1 MDPYHS
7 HLTVQRQIITS
18 LKGCGKLEPSHIAE
32 ANINWHS
39 RLGERFLKRLKLPH
53 DLAIPFP
60 GMETDPDENSHV

>member
-7 HLTVQRQIITS
+7 RLTVQRQITAS
-18 LKGCGKLEPSHIAE
+18 REGCGKLEPSHIAD

-39 RLGERFLKRLKLPH
+39 HLGEWFLKRLKLPH

>member
-7 HLTVQRQIITS
+7 RLTVQRQIVAS
-18 LKGCGKLEPSHIAE
+18 REGCGKLEPSHIAD

-39 RLGERFLKRLKLPH
+39 HHGDWFLKRLKLPH
-53 DLAIPFP
+53 NLAIPFS